1 MYEPSA
7 KLIERF
13 PEGAVTPPPSKSV
26 SHRALICAALAG
38 GERAVR
44 RVKNI
49 GASDDIDA
57 TRRGIEIIRSGDNS
71 RAIDCGESGSTLRF
85 LIPLAGL
92 DGREWVFRTK
102 GRLIDRPLDIYED
115 IFRSRGGQ
123 LEKKALAKDAEGE
136 SASGGAYT
144 GEIRVKGPLS
154 PGRYEMAGNVSSQFI
169 SGMLMALPLLGEGSE
184 IILTTPLESGDYVR
198 LTTDVMYSFGV
209 AVREKSD
216 GGMAGDPEFALAAD
230 TASITGW
237 EIPGGCAYQSVR
249 YSVESDWSQAAFFL
263 CAGALGRRVSVA
275 GMSPGSV
282 QGDMRI
288 LGILKDAGADVDAE
302 MGLIRGRGTAVFR
315 ALAPHEGLRAV
326 TVDATDIPDLVP
338 PIAALACYLDGESRI
353 ENAGRLRLKESDRLE
368 ALARELGNI
377 GADIRVE
384 GDSLVIAGRKRLSG
398 GNADAHGDHRIAMAL
413 SVAAIGCESPVG
425 LTGWESVSKSYPNFW
440 HDFEKTEKY
449 KDGPA

>member
-1 MYEPSA
+1 MYETSS

-13 PEGAVTPPPSKSV
+13 PDGVVTPPPSKSV

-57 TRRGIEIIRSGDNS
+57 TRRGIEILRSGDNS

-115 IFRSRGGQ
+115 IFRSRGGH
-123 LEKKALAKDAEGE
+123 LEKKVLAKDVEGE
-136 SASGGAYT
+136 SASGDAGGAYT

-198 LTTDVMYSFGV
+198 LTTDVMDSFGV
-209 AVREKSD
+209 AVREKTD
-216 GGMAGDPEFALAAD
+216 GEMAGEPEFALAAD
-230 TASITGW
+230 TADITGW
-237 EIPGGCAYQSVR
+237 EIPAGGAYRSVK

-275 GMSPGSV
+275 DMSPGSV

-288 LGILKDAGADVDAE
+288 LGILKDAGAEVDAE

-315 ALAPHEGLRAV
+315 ALSPHKGLRAV

-338 PIAALACYLDGESRI
+338 PVAALACYLDGESRI

-368 ALARELGNI
+368 ALACELGNI
-377 GADIRVE
+377 GADIRVD
-384 GDSLVIAGRKRLSG
+384 GDSLVIVGREKLSG
-398 GNADAHGDHRIAMAL
+398 GRADAHGDHRIAMAL
-413 SVAAIGCESPVG
+413 SVAAIGCESPVE

-440 HDFEKTEKY
+440 RDFEKTKAY
-449 KDGPA
+449 T